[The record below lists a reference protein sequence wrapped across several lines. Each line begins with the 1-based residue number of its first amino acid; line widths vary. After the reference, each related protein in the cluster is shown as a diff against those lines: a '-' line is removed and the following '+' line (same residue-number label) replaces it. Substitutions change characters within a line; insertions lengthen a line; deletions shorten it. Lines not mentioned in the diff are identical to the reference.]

1 MRSAIRSAVSQL
13 GSALLTRVA
22 SSGSRGGQV
31 AGLGVMSYRM
41 ARSGAYVTGS
51 LQSLFG
57 LLRTARWG
65 EIRSTEIRGELSGP
79 RHIRR

>member
-1 MRSAIRSAVSQL
+1 
-13 GSALLTRVA
+13 
-22 SSGSRGGQV
+22 
-31 AGLGVMSYRM
+31 MSYRM